1 MDMCGAFSVHT
12 CKEVPATL
20 DSVDGPL
27 KLLICVE
34 LSVYVCASVHF
45 SRLSIHSGSK

>member
-1 MDMCGAFSVHT
+1 MNFHT
-12 CKEVPATL
+12 KLWFLWKVNPLDHSIVYGSDLEAAPATL

-34 LSVYVCASVHF
+34 L
-45 SRLSIHSGSK
+45 